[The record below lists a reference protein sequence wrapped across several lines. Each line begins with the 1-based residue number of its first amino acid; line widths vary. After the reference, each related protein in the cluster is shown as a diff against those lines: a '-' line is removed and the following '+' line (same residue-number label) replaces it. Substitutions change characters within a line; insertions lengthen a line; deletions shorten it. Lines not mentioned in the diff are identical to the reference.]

1 MIRERR
7 DVGGCFVV
15 KRTIYV
21 SLDLRWSPIRAL
33 PPISSERTTI
43 QAKLQQLSCMPP
55 RDLTTSRTR
64 TREGLGFLNLGNR

>member
-21 SLDLRWSPIRAL
+21 SLDLLLSPIRAL

-43 QAKLQQLSCMPP
+43 QAKLAAARPHNVSVPG
-55 RDLTTSRTR
+55 RVKVWA
-64 TREGLGFLNLGNR
+64 F